1 MNETLI
7 TETHQL
13 AVVGLIVFGLLICP
27 IFFIALDL
35 WSGMRKA
42 KERGEEITSDGW
54 RRTVNKAVK
63 YYNLLLAFLLVDGL
77 QVAAIWYLNSFAG
90 WRWPIFPWMLLFSVC
105 GVAAIEIK
113 SIYES
118 NDAKTKRD
126 LRNVALLGAEIAKNS
141 TDAEEIAKC
150 VVEYLKKK

>member
-1 MNETLI
+1 MNAEII

-35 WSGMRKA
+35 WSGIRKA
-42 KERGEEITSDGW
+42 KERGEAITSDGW
-54 RRTVNKAVK
+54 RQTVNKSVK
-63 YYNLLLAFLLVDGL
+63 YYNLLLAFLLVDVL
-77 QVAAIWYLNSFAG
+77 QIAAIWYLDNFAG
-90 WRWPIFPWMLLFSVC
+90 WHWPIFPWMLLFSVC

-126 LRNVALLGAEIAKNS
+126 LRNVALLGAEIAKNR